1 MPLEGW
7 LEEQRTESAIL
18 AEQRKLYEYAGVVEN
33 PFPSANQTTGHP
45 HSATPADERVDREVI
60 EFYNDR
66 KSHVLAIT
74 ATQGIGKTNLLNAYE
89 AALRSKL
96 TMHGFFV
103 IRYVADP
110 ERFFDRL
117 IVSIIEYLGESYLKN
132 TVVRLTAASEGDRS
146 KGLSSIREPEF
157 RQMVTRLGAP
167 RSPNGNDA
175 QDPYTLA
182 YQWLLGQPV
191 RKPHRDALGVYNR
204 LDTVEAK
211 TRALRDIVALGVSVD
226 TLQGI
231 FLLIDELEKG
241 DVNSSK
247 TELLRYL
254 QAMRALIDAFPTHLF
269 LMAALT
275 PDALDRYREMQPAIR
290 GRLANEIRL
299 LPLRTP
305 EDAVELY
312 SFYLEHGRV
321 SAEDICNQR
330 RWHRG
335 ANDLIAEDTAR
346 DLFEKLNSRRTTARP
361 VEGVRQRDY
370 LNALHELA
378 ATKISVLRA

>member
-1 MPLEGW
+1 
-7 LEEQRTESAIL
+7 
-18 AEQRKLYEYAGVVEN
+18 
-33 PFPSANQTTGHP
+33 
-45 HSATPADERVDREVI
+45 
-60 EFYNDR
+60 
-66 KSHVLAIT
+66 
-74 ATQGIGKTNLLNAYE
+74 
-89 AALRSKL
+89 
-96 TMHGFFV
+96 
-103 IRYVADP
+103 
-110 ERFFDRL
+110 
-117 IVSIIEYLGESYLKN
+117 
-132 TVVRLTAASEGDRS
+132 
-146 KGLSSIREPEF
+146 
-157 RQMVTRLGAP
+157 
-167 RSPNGNDA
+167 
-175 QDPYTLA
+175 
-182 YQWLLGQPV
+182 
-191 RKPHRDALGVYNR
+191 
-204 LDTVEAK
+204 
-211 TRALRDIVALGVSVD
+211 
-226 TLQGI
+226 
-231 FLLIDELEKG
+231 
-241 DVNSSK
+241 
-247 TELLRYL
+247 
-254 QAMRALIDAFPTHLF
+254 MRALIDAFPTHLF